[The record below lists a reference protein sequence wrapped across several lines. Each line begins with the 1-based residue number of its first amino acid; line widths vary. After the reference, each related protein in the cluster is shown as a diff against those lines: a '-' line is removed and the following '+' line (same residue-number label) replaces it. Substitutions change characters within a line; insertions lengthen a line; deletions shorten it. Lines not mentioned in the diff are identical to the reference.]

1 MYGSYDR
8 THSVFQNSDLMA
20 NGPPSPDEVALLEPF
35 RDKLLPE
42 VFGEPFVPP
51 VSDGSGQDRA
61 LLRRAGQLLN
71 EAGFPIKDGKR
82 VMPNG
87 ERMTIEFLLEEP
99 SFQPHHMPYIKNL
112 QTLGIDASLRM
123 VDAAQ
128 MQRRRDEFDYD
139 MTIQRFSSSSTPG
152 DSLRTF
158 FSSQAAEIKGS
169 QNLAGIA
176 DPVVDALIEQV
187 MSARDRATLTIA
199 CRALDRV
206 IRAGRYWVPQWYKG
220 THWLAYWDMY
230 SHPTQ
235 KPRYAR
241 GVVETW
247 WYDAEK
253 AAKTNRAG

>member
-1 MYGSYDR
+1 
-8 THSVFQNSDLMA
+8 
-20 NGPPSPDEVALLEPF
+20 VAVLEPF
-35 RDKLLPE
+35 RDKVPAE

-51 VSDGSGQDRA
+51 VSDGSGADRA

-82 VMPNG
+82 LMPNG
-87 ERMTIEFLLEEP
+87 ERLAIEFLLEEP

-128 MQRRRDEFDYD
+128 MQRRRDDFDYD
-139 MTIQRFSSSSTPG
+139 LTIQRFSSSTTPG
-152 DSLRTF
+152 DSMRTF
-158 FSSQAAEIKGS
+158 FSSQAATIKGS

-176 DPVVDALIEQV
+176 DPVIDALIEQV
-187 MSARDRATLTIA
+187 IAARDRPTLTIA

-206 IRAGRYWVPQWYKG
+206 IRSGRYWVPQWYKG
-220 THWLAYWDMY
+220 THWLAYWDVY
-230 SHPTQ
+230 THPAA

-241 GVVETW
+241 GVLETW
-247 WYDAEK
+247 WYDPEK
-253 AAKTNRAG
+253 AAKAGRPG